1 MLKFEVSKQS
11 RQCKNI
17 FSKALCL
24 VLAIFMITG
33 YLMPF
38 SSMTAD
44 AVSIDVY
51 DKQSLNIA
59 LNDGADITLWSDINV
74 GSDALNVN
82 QTSSIDLNGY
92 SLTAN
97 ASIIVASGQT
107 LIIKDSQYTSD
118 NPGTGKLVVTGSTN
132 NAGIIATDATL
143 IIQSGVVTAT
153 GGDGQSNYIGGD
165 GIQGGVV
172 TIYGGSITAVG
183 GIGGDG
189 ISGAGV
195 TIYGG
200 TIKATGGA
208 ALLGGNGICA
218 TASTGVTIYGG
229 NIEAIGGKGGEN
241 LKIGDYGGNGI
252 GIEYLKAIYGGTIKA
267 SSGNTL
273 RQRSRNGDGTVIY
286 YGYDD
291 DIIPI
296 SDTVIITNCTLELCL
311 GGFEGFYCNE
321 NIVFSD
327 CTITG
332 DGAFEPSFSSS
343 YVSYSYWGTYD
354 SSGKLIAGTVTF
366 NTMGGS
372 AVSTQT
378 VAIGLTV
385 TEPKETYKDYHTFDG
400 WYNAETGGEKVEFP
414 YTVTEDVTLY
424 ARWIPYTYVITYESK
439 GGSTVQSQT
448 LNYGT
453 VIAEPIIPTKTG
465 YNFNG
470 WYDAETA
477 GEEIVFPYTVTEDA
491 TFYAQWSSKI
501 YTVTFDTNGGPEKT
515 SRNVYYKTMIT
526 IPDPVWDGKQFLGWY
541 TEKNGGTKIE
551 FPYTV
556 TDNVTFY
563 ARWSDTF
570 MGDINFDGVFNVE
583 DIKLLQDYLVC
594 RETLTAEQGAVADV
608 CTDGVLD
615 AFDLCILKR
624 MYLEKSETA

>member
-1 MLKFEVSKQS
+1 MLKFKVSKQS
-11 RQCKNI
+11 CQCKSI

-24 VLAIFMITG
+24 VLTIFMITG

-44 AVSIDVY
+44 ALSIDVY
-51 DKQSLNIA
+51 DKESLSIA

-82 QTSSIDLNGY
+82 QTSSINLNGY

-107 LIIKDSQYTSD
+107 LTIKDSQYTSD

-132 NAGIIATDATL
+132 SAGIIATDATL
-143 IIQSGVVTAT
+143 IILSGVVNST
-153 GGDGQSNYIGGD
+153 GGDVGGD

-172 TIYGGSITAVG
+172 TIYEGSITAVG
-183 GIGGDG
+183 GKGGDG

-208 ALLGGNGICA
+208 AYIGGNGICA
-218 TASTGVTIYGG
+218 TADTGVTIWGG
-229 NIEAIGGKGGEN
+229 NIEAIGGKCPEN
-241 LKIGDYGGNGI
+241 LKQGDYGDNGI

-267 SSGNTL
+267 SSGDQL
-273 RQRSRNGDGTVIY
+273 RIVGSIISNGQQY
-286 YGYDD
+286 PKYGYSSFDVYG
-291 DIIPI
+291 IGR
-296 SDTVIITNCTLELCL
+296 SVVITNCTLELCL
-311 GGFEGFYCNE
+311 DGYGAFNCNIETAKQGFSN
-321 NIVFSD
+321 
-327 CTITG
+327 CTIFG
-332 DGAFEPSFSSS
+332 EGAKDDNQEC
-343 YVSYSYWGTYD
+343 WGTYD
-354 SSGKLIAGTVTF
+354 SYGQLITGTVTF
-366 NTMGGS
+366 DSMDGFAAT
-372 AVSTQT
+372 TKT

-385 TEPKETYKDYHTFDG
+385 AEPREPYRDYHTFDG

-439 GGSTVQSQT
+439 GGSDIQSQT
-448 LNYGT
+448 LDYGT
-453 VIAEPIIPTKTG
+453 VIEEPIIPTKTG

-477 GEEIVFPYTVTEDA
+477 GEEIEFPYTVTEDA
-491 TFYAQWSSKI
+491 TFYARWSSKI
-501 YTVTFDTNGGPEKT
+501 CTVTFDTNGGPEKS

-526 IPDPVWDGKQFLGWY
+526 IPDPIWEGKQFLGWY

-556 TDNVTFY
+556 TDNVTLY
-563 ARWSDTF
+563 ARWNDTF
-570 MGDINFDGVFNVE
+570 IGDINLDGTFSAA
-583 DIKLLQDYLVC
+583 DIKLMQDYLVGI
-594 RETLTAEQGAVADV
+594 ETLTSEQETIADANG
-608 CTDGVLD
+608 DGVLNT
-615 AFDLCILKR
+615 FDLCMI
-624 MYLEKSETA
+624 KSLYQELS

>member
-11 RQCKNI
+11 RQYKII

-51 DKQSLNIA
+51 DKESLNIA

-107 LIIKDSQYTSD
+107 LTIKDSQYTSD

-132 NAGIIATDATL
+132 SAGIIATDATL
-143 IIQSGVVTAT
+143 IILSGVVNAT
-153 GGDGQSNYIGGD
+153 GGDGVSNHIGGD

-183 GIGGDG
+183 RMGGNG

-218 TASTGVTIYGG
+218 TASTGVTIWGG
-229 NIEAIGGKGGEN
+229 NIEAIGGKCPEN
-241 LKIGDYGGNGI
+241 LEQGDYGGNGI

-267 SSGNTL
+267 SSGNQL
-273 RQRSRNGDGTVIY
+273 RLVGSIISDGQQY
-286 YGYDD
+286 PMYGYGSDD
-291 DIIPI
+291 VYGIGR
-296 SDTVIITNCTLELCL
+296 SVIITNCTLELCL
-311 GGFEGFYCNE
+311 AGYGAFDCNIETAKKGFSN
-321 NIVFSD
+321 
-327 CTITG
+327 CTIFG
-332 DGAFEPSFSSS
+332 EGAKNANKEC
-343 YVSYSYWGTYD
+343 WGTYD
-354 SSGKLIAGTVTF
+354 SSGQLITGTVTF
-366 NTMGGS
+366 DSMDGFAAT
-372 AVSTQT
+372 TKT

-385 TEPKETYKDYHTFDG
+385 AEPREQYRDYHTFDG

-439 GGSTVQSQT
+439 GGSDIQSQT
-448 LNYGT
+448 LDYGT
-453 VIAEPIIPTKTG
+453 VIEEPIIPTKTG

-477 GEEIVFPYTVTEDA
+477 GEEIEFPYTVTEDA
-491 TFYAQWSSKI
+491 TFYARWSRKI

-515 SRNVYYKTMIT
+515 SRNVYYKTMII
-526 IPDPVWDGKQFLGWY
+526 IPDPVWEGKQFLGWY

-556 TDNVTFY
+556 TDNVTLY

-570 MGDINFDGVFNVE
+570 MGDVNLDGVFDVA

-608 CTDGVLD
+608 CTDGILD
-615 AFDLCILKR
+615 VFDLCILKR